1 MRASLFAKAIVCA
14 ALLPAALP
22 PASAAGAADGFPA
35 TPSTPA
41 SRAAQAWREWRDRHQ
56 SQRTN
61 VAAAWRFA
69 SACFDQCEFSRNNA
83 DRARFAKEGIA
94 ACRQALALD
103 PKVAGAHYYLGM
115 DLAQLARTELLGAL
129 GLLGEVE
136 KEWQTTIQLDEH
148 FDYAGADRNL
158 GLLYRD
164 APGWPLS
171 IGSRAQ
177 ARQHLLR
184 AVALHPEY
192 PENHLNL
199 IEAHLKWNNHS
210 QAALAAAALEGIL
223 AQAKK
228 QFTGPAWESYWEDWN
243 KRWQAIQSKLNQ
255 PPVPA
260 SPHQRK

>member
-1 MRASLFAKAIVCA
+1 MRASFIAKAVVCA
-14 ALLPAALP
+14 ALLPAALRP
-22 PASAAGAADGFPA
+22 GPAAGAADGSTA

-41 SRAAQAWREWRDRHQ
+41 SRAAQAWRDWRDRLQ
-56 SQRTN
+56 SQPTN
-61 VAAAWRFA
+61 VVAAWHFA
-69 SACFDQCEFSRNNA
+69 SACFDQCEFSRKDA
-83 DRARFAKEGIA
+83 DRARFANEGIA
-94 ACRQALALD
+94 ACRQALAVD
-103 PKVAGAHYYLGM
+103 PNAAGAHYFLGM

-136 KEWQTTIQLDEH
+136 QEWQATIKLDEH

-171 IGSRAQ
+171 IGSRAE

-184 AVALHPEY
+184 AVALDPEY

-199 IEAHLKWNNHS
+199 IEAHLKWNNHT
-210 QAALAAAALEGIL
+210 QAVPAAAALEEIL

-228 QFTGPAWESYWEDWN
+228 QFTGPAWESNWEDWN

-255 PPVPA
+255 PPGPG